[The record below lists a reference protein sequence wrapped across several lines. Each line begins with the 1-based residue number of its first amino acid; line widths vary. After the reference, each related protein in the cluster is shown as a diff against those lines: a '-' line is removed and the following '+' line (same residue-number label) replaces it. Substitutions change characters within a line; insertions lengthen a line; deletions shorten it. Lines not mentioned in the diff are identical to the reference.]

1 MSRRRPRIGSRPCFR
16 CWLAGG
22 GCRASWAGDAAPATV
37 IPMLLDYYRQ
47 GRLPFDRLLRF
58 YAFEDIG
65 AAFHDMEQGEVIKP
79 VLRMLA

>member
-1 MSRRRPRIGSRPCFR
+1 
-16 CWLAGG
+16 
-22 GCRASWAGDAAPATV
+22 
-37 IPMLLDYYRQ
+37 MLLDYYRQ